1 MMKIQ
6 TIRATSRLSTKVG
19 ETFYTFEYTEE
30 RLVEDG
36 DNIEDERA
44 ELWETCNTEVDTQLE
59 EVIKLYRK

>member
-1 MMKIQ
+1 MKIQ

-30 RLVEDG
+30 RLLEDG
-36 DNIEDERA
+36 DNPEDERA

-59 EVIKLYRK
+59 EVLKLYRK

>member
-1 MMKIQ
+1 MKIQ

-19 ETFYTFEYTEE
+19 ETFYTFAYTEE

>member
-1 MMKIQ
+1 MKIQ

>member
-1 MMKIQ
+1 MKIQ

-36 DNIEDERA
+36 DNIEDE
-44 ELWETCNTEVDTQLE
+44 
-59 EVIKLYRK
+59 